1 MLCKK
6 RGVMSAIKGVVL
18 FPGSGSSSTH
28 SSLIAMESALAPMPV
43 ARIDFPYRKAGKS
56 FPDKAPVLVQCV
68 KDEVRAFA
76 ESLGVATNEI
86 VIGGRSMGGR
96 MCSMAVSDANDPLE
110 VAGLVLVSYP
120 LHPPKKPDKLR
131 IEHLPQL
138 TTQTLCISGTRDD
151 FGTPEELT
159 AAFAVV
165 PAKVQWQWVENARHE
180 LTRKDEV
187 VAALAAEWVSSL

>member
-1 MLCKK
+1 
-6 RGVMSAIKGVVL
+6 
-18 FPGSGSSSTH
+18 
-28 SSLIAMESALAPMPV
+28 MESALAPLPV

-76 ESLGVATNEI
+76 KSLGVSTGDL

-96 MCSMAVSDANDPLE
+96 MCSMAVSDADDPLE

-138 TTQTLCISGTRDD
+138 TTQTLCVSGTHDD

-159 AAFAVV
+159 AAFAVS

-180 LTRKDEV
+180 LARKDEV
-187 VAALAAEWVSSL
+187 VAALAAEWINSL